1 MQSSD
6 KIKTKS
12 NNIYSATKSPKVDDA
27 AYLINEFLISKH
39 ELKLIRDV
47 CL

>member
-1 MQSSD
+1 MQISY

-12 NNIYSATKSPKVDDA
+12 NNVYSTTNSSKVDDA